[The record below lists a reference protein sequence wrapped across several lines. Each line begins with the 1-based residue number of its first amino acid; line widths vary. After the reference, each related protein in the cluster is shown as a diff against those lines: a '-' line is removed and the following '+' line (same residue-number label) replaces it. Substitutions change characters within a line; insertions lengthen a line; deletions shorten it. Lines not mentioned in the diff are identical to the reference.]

1 MSNEKNEITENINSP
16 LQIRIQSINNNNISQ
31 ISEKSKKIKIQKNKY
46 QYNYSN
52 NNKFKTNNY
61 NINNR
66 NNIAKRNIKCVGS
79 KKISISPQKKKLCI
93 SFKNELPNELFNK

>member
-31 ISEKSKKIKIQKNKY
+31 ISEKSKKIQIQKNKY
-46 QYNYSN
+46 QYYYSNN

-66 NNIAKRNIKCVGS
+66 NNIAKRNIKCIKS
-79 KKISISPQKKKLCI
+79 KNIYLLQK
-93 SFKNELPNELFNK
+93 